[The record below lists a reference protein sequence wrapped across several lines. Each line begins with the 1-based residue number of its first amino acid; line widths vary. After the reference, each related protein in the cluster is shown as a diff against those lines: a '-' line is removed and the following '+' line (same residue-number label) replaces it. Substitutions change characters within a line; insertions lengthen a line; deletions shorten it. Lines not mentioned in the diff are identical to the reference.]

1 MKKYRRETF
10 WHFINPV
17 CLAVGIIGILLHFEV
32 SYLVIGMIGFGA
44 WGVTGSMGLEIEKKD
59 KEWPNHKRL

>member
-1 MKKYRRETF
+1 
-10 WHFINPV
+10 V

-59 KEWPNHKRL
+59 KE